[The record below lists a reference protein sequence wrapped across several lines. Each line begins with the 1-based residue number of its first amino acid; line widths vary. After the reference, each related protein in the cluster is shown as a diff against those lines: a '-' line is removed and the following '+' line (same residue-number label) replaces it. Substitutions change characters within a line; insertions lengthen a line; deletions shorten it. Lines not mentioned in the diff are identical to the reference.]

1 LHLARQL
8 WSSIDGRV
16 QAVRL
21 RLRIAQLQLEGGD
34 IRGAAAE
41 IHAAQLTANELGSPK
56 LTANCA
62 ALQSELDARTVAQA
76 VAGARR

>member
-1 LHLARQL
+1 
-8 WSSIDGRV
+8 V
-16 QAVRL
+16 QTIRL
-21 RLRIAQLQLEGGD
+21 RLQIAKLQLEGGD

-62 ALQSELDARTVAQA
+62 ELQTQLDARNVTQA